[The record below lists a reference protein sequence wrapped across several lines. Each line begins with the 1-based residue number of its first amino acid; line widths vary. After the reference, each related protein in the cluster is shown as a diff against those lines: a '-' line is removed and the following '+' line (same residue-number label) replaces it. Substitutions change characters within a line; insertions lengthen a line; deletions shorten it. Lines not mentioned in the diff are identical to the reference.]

1 MNFMRRTL
9 TEQEKR
15 TVRLAAVGIAVYL
28 VLFFGFK
35 IWRAAEQNR
44 LAYKQLV
51 SDARDLRQ
59 KILPYETKA
68 AVLEKLMKDFKLDPS
83 QLSRTS
89 VVAQAS
95 AAIQKAAAS
104 GGMQVGPL
112 RELPART
119 SAKELASV
127 QVEASGPVPAVLGLI
142 NRLESLGFPLVVDS
156 VSLSS
161 DPMRPGQTKVSLT
174 IVILDYD
181 QWKKEEAPSA

>member
-1 MNFMRRTL
+1 MNFMKRTL
-9 TEQEKR
+9 TDQEKR
-15 TVRLAAVGIAVYL
+15 TVRVAAVGIAVYL

-35 IWRAAEQNR
+35 IWKSAERNRAE
-44 LAYKQLV
+44 YKQLV
-51 SDARDLRQ
+51 SNARELRQ
-59 KILPYETKA
+59 KIQPYETKSMA
-68 AVLEKLMKDFKLDPS
+68 LEKLMKDFKLDPS

-89 VVAQAS
+89 LVAQAS

-104 GGMQVGPL
+104 GGMQVGPV
-112 RELPART
+112 RESPART

-127 QVEASGPVPAVLGLI
+127 QFEASGPVPAVLGLL

-181 QWKKEEAPSA
+181 QWKNGEGPNA